1 MFGREYR
8 DLADLLL
15 NNERAKHFYKSLPQD
30 IQQILT
36 ENGSEI
42 RTMTA
47 LRAFRQNCTGKQT
60 IKRKKAAD
68 RGDLGLPPFSW
79 FLENYFLS
87 KPISFA
93 QLL

>member
-15 NNERAKHFYKSLPQD
+15 SLPQD

-47 LRAFRQNCTGKQT
+47 LRH
-60 IKRKKAAD
+60 
-68 RGDLGLPPFSW
+68 
-79 FLENYFLS
+79 
-87 KPISFA
+87 FA
-93 QLL
+93 KTAPKTDD

>member
-36 ENGSEI
+36 
-42 RTMTA
+42 
-47 LRAFRQNCTGKQT
+47 QNCAENRRLT
-60 IKRKKAAD
+60 KKAAD
-68 RGDLGLPPFSW
+68 RGDLGLPLFSW

>member
-15 NNERAKHFYKSLPQD
+15 NNERAKHFYKSLPQGT
-30 IQQILT
+30 QQILT

-47 LRAFRQNCTGKQT
+47 LRH
-60 IKRKKAAD
+60 
-68 RGDLGLPPFSW
+68 
-79 FLENYFLS
+79 
-87 KPISFA
+87 FA
-93 QLL
+93 KTAPKTDD

>member
-30 IQQILT
+30 TQQILT

-47 LRAFRQNCTGKQT
+47 LPRLAAFFLVLGKLFF
-60 IKRKKAAD
+60 IKAHQLCAVIIENI
-68 RGDLGLPPFSW
+68 LYL
-79 FLENYFLS
+79 FL
-87 KPISFA
+87 
-93 QLL
+93 

>member
-15 NNERAKHFYKSLPQD
+15 KHFYKSLPQD

-47 LRAFRQNCTGKQT
+47 LRH
-60 IKRKKAAD
+60 
-68 RGDLGLPPFSW
+68 
-79 FLENYFLS
+79 
-87 KPISFA
+87 FA
-93 QLL
+93 KTAPKTDD

>member
-1 MFGREYR
+1 MSLSALKSAFVWNFVFLSILSLSKGEDIMFGREYR

-47 LRAFRQNCTGKQT
+47 LRH
-60 IKRKKAAD
+60 
-68 RGDLGLPPFSW
+68 
-79 FLENYFLS
+79 
-87 KPISFA
+87 FA
-93 QLL
+93 KTAPKTDD

>member
-47 LRAFRQNCTGKQT
+47 LRHFAKTAP
-60 IKRKKAAD
+60 KRRLTKKAAD
-68 RGDLGLPPFSW
+68 RGDLGLPLF
-79 FLENYFLS
+79 FLVLENYFLS

>member
-30 IQQILT
+30 TQQILT

-47 LRAFRQNCTGKQT
+47 CGISPKLHRKQT
-60 IKRKKAAD
+60 INGKKR
-68 RGDLGLPPFSW
+68 LTEETSGLPPFSW